1 MHYLG
6 ASILAGI
13 GFTMSIF
20 LRLALLLGSHELTS
34 AKAAIVTASILSGLV
49 GSFVFKISED
59 RKQEIG
65 LKPDPLALSALL
77 SVKRSPSGERFLLE
91 KKHCGIHPKRTRE
104 TF

>member
-1 MHYLG
+1 MVKLGIAKKPEGAKWMHYLG

-20 LRLALLLGSHELTS
+20 LASLSFSDPAELTS

-59 RKQEIG
+59 RKQG
-65 LKPDPLALSALL
+65 N
-77 SVKRSPSGERFLLE
+77 
-91 KKHCGIHPKRTRE
+91 RT
-104 TF
+104 